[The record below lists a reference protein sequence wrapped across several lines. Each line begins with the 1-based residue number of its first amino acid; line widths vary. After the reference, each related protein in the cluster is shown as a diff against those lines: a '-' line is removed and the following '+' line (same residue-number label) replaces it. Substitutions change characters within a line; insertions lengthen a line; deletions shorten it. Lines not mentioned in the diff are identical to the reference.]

1 MDSSLSVSDI
11 TFVAFDFETTGLHP
25 ATDRII
31 ELGAVKFQ
39 DRAVLGTFDML
50 VNPGV
55 AITDAAVNVSGITAE
70 MLASKPAVDQ
80 ALPEFMEFIS
90 GAVLVAHNAPFD
102 MSFLRAALELAG
114 MGERPQH
121 GHRYP
126 GARTEGLS
134 AASKLQFAEP
144 RNRTRPHPG
153 KRPPRT
159 RRRGDVQG
167 PLPHLCRGAEL
178 HGRDNP
184 GRSPDLRPEACR
196 GRRLLRPPPRL
207 HPPPRSQRFR

>member
-1 MDSSLSVSDI
+1 MDSSLSVLDI
-11 TFVAFDFETTGLHP
+11 TFVAFDFETTGLHA

-70 MLASKPAVDQ
+70 MLASKPAVEQ
-80 ALPEFMEFIS
+80 ALPDFMEFIS

-114 MGERPQH
+114 ME
-121 GHRYP
+121 
-126 GARTEGLS
+126 
-134 AASKLQFAEP
+134 
-144 RNRTRPHPG
+144 
-153 KRPPRT
+153 
-159 RRRGDVQG
+159 DVANTVIDTQV
-167 PLPHLCRGAEL
+167 LAQK
-178 HGRDNP
+178 
-184 GRSPDLRPEACR
+184 AY
-196 GRRLLRPPPRL
+196 PRL
-207 HPPPRSQRFR
+207 RSYSLQNLVTELGLTRGNAHRALDDAVMCKDLFLTCAEALSFMGEITLGEVLT